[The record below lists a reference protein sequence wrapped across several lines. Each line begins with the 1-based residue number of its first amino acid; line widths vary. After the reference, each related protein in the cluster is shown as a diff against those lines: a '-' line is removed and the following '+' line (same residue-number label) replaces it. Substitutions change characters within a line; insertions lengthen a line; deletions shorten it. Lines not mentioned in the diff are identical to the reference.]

1 MTFRTRFAP
10 SPTGPLHLGHAYSAL
25 YGHRL
30 AEAKN
35 GLWLL
40 RIDDLD
46 HSRSKPEWTQQ
57 IFDDLR
63 WLGLAWPEPVRFQSQ
78 ETASYQTA
86 LDALARAGV
95 IYPCCCNRADIA
107 QAAAAPQEGV
117 PEFGPDGRIYP
128 GTCRHRSLSQ
138 AGVGDAL
145 RLNMR
150 KAVKALQKPVT
161 YEEFGTQL
169 SERITLK
176 PEALIA
182 QVGDVVLRRKDQGAA
197 YHLAVVIDDDAQNIT
212 DVVRGPDLS
221 AATQIHVVLQQLLNI
236 QTPRYHHHALIRD
249 KTGKRLAKRS
259 DSEALSTLRNAG
271 HSAQDITERLFS
283 AG

>member
-46 HSRSKPEWTQQ
+46 RNRSKPEWTQQ

-86 LDALARAGV
+86 LDALARAKL

-138 AGVGDAL
+138 AGAGDAL

-182 QVGDVVLRRKDQGAA
+182 QAGDVVLRRKDQGAA

-212 DVVRGPDLS
+212 DVVRGADLS

-249 KTGKRLAKRS
+249 ETGKRLAKRS
-259 DSEALSTLRNAG
+259 DSEALSTLRKAG
-271 HSAQDITERLFS
+271 HSAQNITERLFS
-283 AG
+283 AP

>member
-46 HSRSKPEWTQQ
+46 RNRSKPEWTQQ

-86 LDALARAGV
+86 LDTLARARL

-128 GTCRHRSLSQ
+128 GTCRHRRLSQ
-138 AGVGDAL
+138 AGAGDAL

-150 KAVKALQKPVT
+150 KAVKALQKSVT

-212 DVVRGPDLS
+212 DVVRGADLS

-249 KTGKRLAKRS
+249 ETGKRLAKRS

-271 HSAQDITERLFS
+271 YSAQDITKRFF
-283 AG
+283 

>member
-117 PEFGPDGRIYP
+117 PEFGPDGRVYP

-138 AGVGDAL
+138 AGAGDAL

-150 KAVKALQKPVT
+150 KAVRALQKSVT

-212 DVVRGPDLS
+212 DVVRGADLS

-249 KTGKRLAKRS
+249 ETGKRLAKRS

-271 HSAQDITERLFS
+271 YSAQDITKRFF
-283 AG
+283 

>member
-86 LDALARAGV
+86 LDALARARL

-138 AGVGDAL
+138 AGAGDAL

-212 DVVRGPDLS
+212 DVVRGADLS

-249 KTGKRLAKRS
+249 ETGKRLAKRS
-259 DSEALSTLRNAG
+259 DSEALSTLRKAG
-271 HSAQDITERLFS
+271 HSAQNITERLFS
-283 AG
+283 AP

>member
-86 LDALARAGV
+86 LDALARAKL

-128 GTCRHRSLSQ
+128 GTCRHRRLSQ
-138 AGVGDAL
+138 AGAGDAL

-150 KAVKALQKPVT
+150 KAVKALQKSVT

-212 DVVRGPDLS
+212 DVVRGADLS

-249 KTGKRLAKRS
+249 ETGKRLAKRS
-259 DSEALSTLRNAG
+259 DSEALSTLRKAG
-271 HSAQDITERLFS
+271 HSAQNITERLFS
-283 AG
+283 AP

>member
-46 HSRSKPEWTQQ
+46 HNRSKPEWTQQ

-86 LDALARAGV
+86 LDALARARL

-128 GTCRHRSLSQ
+128 GTCRHRRLSQ
-138 AGVGDAL
+138 AGAGDAL

-212 DVVRGPDLS
+212 DVVRGADLS

-249 KTGKRLAKRS
+249 ETGKRLAKRS

-271 HSAQDITERLFS
+271 HSAQNITERLFS
-283 AG
+283 AP

>member
-86 LDALARAGV
+86 LDALARAKL

-138 AGVGDAL
+138 AGAGDAL

-182 QVGDVVLRRKDQGAA
+182 QAGDVVLRRKDQGAA

-212 DVVRGPDLS
+212 DVVRGADLS

-249 KTGKRLAKRS
+249 ETGKRLAKRS
-259 DSEALSTLRNAG
+259 DSKALSSLRKAG
-271 HSAQDITERLFS
+271 HSAQDITEHLFS
-283 AG
+283 AP

>member
-46 HSRSKPEWTQQ
+46 HSRSKAEWTQQ
-57 IFDDLR
+57 IFDDLH

-86 LDALARAGV
+86 LDALARAGL

-138 AGVGDAL
+138 AGAGDAL

-161 YEEFGTQL
+161 YEEFGAQR

-212 DVVRGPDLS
+212 DVVRGADLT
-221 AATQIHVVLQQLLNI
+221 AATQIHVVFQQLLNI

-249 KTGKRLAKRS
+249 ETGKRLAKRS
-259 DSEALSTLRNAG
+259 DSEALITLRNAG

-283 AG
+283 VG

>member
-86 LDALARAGV
+86 LDALARAKL

-128 GTCRHRSLSQ
+128 GTCRHRRLSQ
-138 AGVGDAL
+138 AGAGDAL

-212 DVVRGPDLS
+212 DVVRGADLS

-249 KTGKRLAKRS
+249 ETGKRLAKRS

-271 HSAQDITERLFS
+271 YSAQDITKRFF
-283 AG
+283 

>member
-78 ETASYQTA
+78 KTASYQTA

-150 KAVKALQKPVT
+150 RAVKALQKPVT

-212 DVVRGPDLS
+212 DVVRGADLS
-221 AATQIHVVLQQLLNI
+221 AATQIHIVLQQLLNI

>member
-78 ETASYQTA
+78 NTAFYQTA

-138 AGVGDAL
+138 AGAADAL

-161 YEEFGTQL
+161 YEEFDAQH

-182 QVGDVVLRRKDQGAA
+182 QVGDVVLRRKDQEAA

-212 DVVRGPDLS
+212 DVVRGADLS

-271 HSAQDITERLFS
+271 HSAQDITEGLFS

>member
-46 HSRSKPEWTQQ
+46 RNRSKPEWTQQ

-86 LDALARAGV
+86 LDTLARARL

-117 PEFGPDGRIYP
+117 PESGPDGRIYP
-128 GTCRHRSLSQ
+128 GTCRHRRLSQ
-138 AGVGDAL
+138 AGAGDAL

-150 KAVKALQKPVT
+150 KAVRALQKSVT

-212 DVVRGPDLS
+212 DVVRGADLS

-249 KTGKRLAKRS
+249 ETGKRLAKRS

-271 HSAQDITERLFS
+271 YSAQDITKRFF
-283 AG
+283 

>member
-128 GTCRHRSLSQ
+128 GTCRQRSLSQ
-138 AGVGDAL
+138 AGAGDAL

-212 DVVRGPDLS
+212 DVVRGADLS

-249 KTGKRLAKRS
+249 ETGKRLAKRS

-271 HSAQDITERLFS
+271 YSAQDITERFF
-283 AG
+283 

>member
-1 MTFRTRFAP
+1 VTFRTRFAP

-78 ETASYQTA
+78 KTASYQTA

-138 AGVGDAL
+138 AGAGDAL

-212 DVVRGPDLS
+212 DVVRGADLS

>member
-1 MTFRTRFAP
+1 VTFRTRFAP

-86 LDALARAGV
+86 LDALARAKL

-138 AGVGDAL
+138 AGAGDAL

-212 DVVRGPDLS
+212 DVVRGADLS

-249 KTGKRLAKRS
+249 ETGKRLAKRS
-259 DSEALSTLRNAG
+259 DSEALSTLRKAG
-271 HSAQDITERLFS
+271 HSAQNITERLFS
-283 AG
+283 AP

>member
-46 HSRSKPEWTQQ
+46 HNRSKPEWTQQ

-182 QVGDVVLRRKDQGAA
+182 QAGDVVLRRKDQGAA

-212 DVVRGPDLS
+212 DVVRGADLS

>member
-212 DVVRGPDLS
+212 DVVRGADLS

>member
-46 HSRSKPEWTQQ
+46 RNRSKPEWTQQ

-86 LDALARAGV
+86 LDTLARARL

-128 GTCRHRSLSQ
+128 GTCRHRRLSQ
-138 AGVGDAL
+138 AGAGDAL

-150 KAVKALQKPVT
+150 KAVRALQKSVT

-182 QVGDVVLRRKDQGAA
+182 QAGDVVLRRKDQGAA

-212 DVVRGPDLS
+212 DVVRGADLS

-249 KTGKRLAKRS
+249 ETGKRLAKRS
-259 DSEALSTLRNAG
+259 DSKALSTLRNAG
-271 HSAQDITERLFS
+271 YSAQDITKRFF
-283 AG
+283 

>member
-46 HSRSKPEWTQQ
+46 HSRSKPEWTKQ

-86 LDALARAGV
+86 LDTLARARL

-128 GTCRHRSLSQ
+128 GTCRQRSLSQ
-138 AGVGDAL
+138 AGAGDAL

-182 QVGDVVLRRKDQGAA
+182 QAGDVVLRRKDQRAA

-212 DVVRGPDLS
+212 DVVRGADLS

-249 KTGKRLAKRS
+249 ETGKRLAKRS
-259 DSEALSTLRNAG
+259 DSEALSTLRKAG
-271 HSAQDITERLFS
+271 HSAQNITERLFS
-283 AG
+283 AP

>member
-86 LDALARAGV
+86 LDALARARL

-128 GTCRHRSLSQ
+128 GTCRHRRLSQ
-138 AGVGDAL
+138 AGAGDAL

-150 KAVKALQKPVT
+150 KAVRALQKSVT

-212 DVVRGPDLS
+212 DVVRGADLS

-249 KTGKRLAKRS
+249 ETGKRLAKRS

-271 HSAQDITERLFS
+271 YSAQDITKRFF
-283 AG
+283 

>member
-86 LDALARAGV
+86 LDALARARL

-128 GTCRHRSLSQ
+128 GTCRHRRLSQ
-138 AGVGDAL
+138 AGAGDAL

-212 DVVRGPDLS
+212 DVVRGADLN

-236 QTPRYHHHALIRD
+236 PTPRYHHHSLIRD
-249 KTGKRLAKRS
+249 ETGKRLAKRS
-259 DSEALSTLRNAG
+259 DSKALSSLRKAG
-271 HSAQDITERLFS
+271 HSAQDITEHLFS
-283 AG
+283 AP

>member
-78 ETASYQTA
+78 KTASYQTA

-128 GTCRHRSLSQ
+128 GTCRHRSLTQ

-212 DVVRGPDLS
+212 DVVRGADLS

>member
-1 MTFRTRFAP
+1 VTFRTRFAP

-212 DVVRGPDLS
+212 DVVRGADLS
-221 AATQIHVVLQQLLNI
+221 AATQIHVVLQHLLNI

>member
-86 LDALARAGV
+86 LDALARAKL

-128 GTCRHRSLSQ
+128 GTCRQRSLSQ
-138 AGVGDAL
+138 AGAGDAL

-150 KAVKALQKPVT
+150 KAVKALQKPMT

-212 DVVRGPDLS
+212 DVVRGADLS

-249 KTGKRLAKRS
+249 ETGKRLAKRS

-271 HSAQDITERLFS
+271 YSAQDITKRFF
-283 AG
+283 

>member
-46 HSRSKPEWTQQ
+46 RNRSKPEWTQQ

-138 AGVGDAL
+138 AGAGDAL

-182 QVGDVVLRRKDQGAA
+182 QAGDVVLRRKDQGAA

-212 DVVRGPDLS
+212 DVVRGADLS

>member
-1 MTFRTRFAP
+1 MTLRTRFAP

-78 ETASYQTA
+78 KTASYQTA

-138 AGVGDAL
+138 AGAGDAL

-212 DVVRGPDLS
+212 DVVRGADLS

-271 HSAQDITERLFS
+271 HSAQDVTERLFS
-283 AG
+283 AA

>member
-46 HSRSKPEWTQQ
+46 RNRSKPEWTQQ

-86 LDALARAGV
+86 LDALARARL

-128 GTCRHRSLSQ
+128 GTCRHRRLSQ
-138 AGVGDAL
+138 AGAGDAL

-182 QVGDVVLRRKDQGAA
+182 QAGDVVLRRKDQGAA

-212 DVVRGPDLS
+212 DVVRGADLS

-249 KTGKRLAKRS
+249 ETGKRLAKRS

-271 HSAQDITERLFS
+271 YSAQDITKRFF
-283 AG
+283 

>member
-30 AEAKN
+30 AKVKN

-86 LDALARAGV
+86 LDTLARARL

-128 GTCRHRSLSQ
+128 GTCRHRRLSQ
-138 AGVGDAL
+138 AGAGDAL

-150 KAVKALQKPVT
+150 KAVRALQKSVT

-212 DVVRGPDLS
+212 DVVRGADLN

-236 QTPRYHHHALIRD
+236 PTPRYHHHSLIRD
-249 KTGKRLAKRS
+249 ETGKRLAKRS
-259 DSEALSTLRNAG
+259 DSKALSSLRKAG
-271 HSAQDITERLFS
+271 HSAQDITEHLFS
-283 AG
+283 AP

>member
-1 MTFRTRFAP
+1 VTFRTRFAP

-78 ETASYQTA
+78 KTASYQTA
-86 LDALARAGV
+86 LDALALAGV

-212 DVVRGPDLS
+212 DVVRGADLS

>member
-46 HSRSKPEWTQQ
+46 HNRSKPEWTQQ

-86 LDALARAGV
+86 LDTLARARL

-128 GTCRHRSLSQ
+128 GTCRHRRLSQ
-138 AGVGDAL
+138 AGAGDAL

-182 QVGDVVLRRKDQGAA
+182 QAGDVVLRRKDQRAA

-212 DVVRGPDLS
+212 DVVRGADLS

-249 KTGKRLAKRS
+249 ETGKRLAKRS

-271 HSAQDITERLFS
+271 YSAQDITKRFF
-283 AG
+283 

>member
-78 ETASYQTA
+78 KTASYQTA

-212 DVVRGPDLS
+212 DVVRGADLS

-283 AG
+283 AA

>member
-78 ETASYQTA
+78 KTASYQTA

-138 AGVGDAL
+138 AGAGDAL

-212 DVVRGPDLS
+212 DVVRGADLS

>member
-46 HSRSKPEWTQQ
+46 RNRSKPEWTQQ

-86 LDALARAGV
+86 LDTLARARL

-128 GTCRHRSLSQ
+128 GTCRHRRLSQ
-138 AGVGDAL
+138 AGAGDAL

-150 KAVKALQKPVT
+150 KAVRALQKPVT

-212 DVVRGPDLS
+212 DVVRGADLS

-249 KTGKRLAKRS
+249 ETGKRLAKRS
-259 DSEALSTLRNAG
+259 DSEALSTLRKAG
-271 HSAQDITERLFS
+271 HSAQNITERLFS
-283 AG
+283 AP

>member
-46 HSRSKPEWTQQ
+46 RNRSKPEWTQQ

-86 LDALARAGV
+86 LDTLARARL

-128 GTCRHRSLSQ
+128 GTCRHRRLSQ
-138 AGVGDAL
+138 AGAGDAL

-182 QVGDVVLRRKDQGAA
+182 QAGDVVLRRKDQGAA

-212 DVVRGPDLS
+212 DVVRGADLS

-249 KTGKRLAKRS
+249 ETGKRLAKRS

-271 HSAQDITERLFS
+271 YSAQDITERLLS
-283 AG
+283 AA

>member
-46 HSRSKPEWTQQ
+46 RNRSKPEWTQQ

-86 LDALARAGV
+86 LDALARAKL

-128 GTCRHRSLSQ
+128 GTCRHRRLSQ
-138 AGVGDAL
+138 AGAGDAL

-212 DVVRGPDLS
+212 DVVRGADLS

-249 KTGKRLAKRS
+249 ETGKRLAKRS

-271 HSAQDITERLFS
+271 YSAQDITKRFF
-283 AG
+283 

>member
-78 ETASYQTA
+78 EAASYQTA
-86 LDALARAGV
+86 LDALARAKL

-138 AGVGDAL
+138 AGAGDAL

-182 QVGDVVLRRKDQGAA
+182 QAGDVVLRRKDQRAA

-212 DVVRGPDLS
+212 DVVRGADLS

-249 KTGKRLAKRS
+249 ETGKRLAKRS
-259 DSEALSTLRNAG
+259 DSEALSTLRKAG
-271 HSAQDITERLFS
+271 YSAQNITERLFS
-283 AG
+283 AP

>member
-78 ETASYQTA
+78 KTASYQTA

-212 DVVRGPDLS
+212 DVVRGADLS

-249 KTGKRLAKRS
+249 ETGKRLAKRS
-259 DSEALSTLRNAG
+259 DSEALSSLRKAG

-283 AG
+283 AP

>member
-86 LDALARAGV
+86 LDALARARL

-138 AGVGDAL
+138 AGAGDAL

-212 DVVRGPDLS
+212 DVVRGADLS

-249 KTGKRLAKRS
+249 ETGKRLAKRS

-271 HSAQDITERLFS
+271 YSAQDITKRFF
-283 AG
+283 

>member
-46 HSRSKPEWTQQ
+46 RNRSKPEWTQQ

-78 ETASYQTA
+78 ETASYQAA
-86 LDALARAGV
+86 LDTLARARL

-128 GTCRHRSLSQ
+128 GTCRHRRLSQ
-138 AGVGDAL
+138 AGAGDAL

-150 KAVKALQKPVT
+150 KAVRALQKPVT

-182 QVGDVVLRRKDQGAA
+182 QAGDVVLRRKDQRAA

-212 DVVRGPDLS
+212 DVVRGADLS

-249 KTGKRLAKRS
+249 ETGKRLAKRS

-271 HSAQDITERLFS
+271 YSAQDITERLLS
-283 AG
+283 AA